1 MRRRGRR
8 MTIKFLQTASE
19 ICFGTAIAFAIL
31 AAALFFLLD
40 IRENFLIETD
50 CARRKTIDEMH
61 ERNRRTG
68 KLREEDEERE
78 GSSDSNK
85 PARFGGQETIPL
97 AECRPRFRVIQRTII
112 THAKESIPL

>member
-1 MRRRGRR
+1 

-68 KLREEDEERE
+68 KLREEDEEKANFDCFSLDFVRVIRFE
-78 GSSDSNK
+78 WMITNK
-85 PARFGGQETIPL
+85 HDIKEVADVPPID
-97 AECRPRFRVIQRTII
+97 CFRVHLTS
-112 THAKESIPL
+112 HNLGC